1 MPGLPERLAA
11 THSLIATVALLFPGC
26 SATAM
31 SPAGDPVTELA
42 SVRAVVVD
50 TTDDRVLPVDP
61 ELRAAVD
68 SARTIV
74 ASLRDSLEFPGISVA
89 VASSDGLLWSEG
101 FGQADIERGL
111 PVTRSTVFPV
121 YSVSKGLT
129 GTALLR
135 LAQDGRIDLDADV
148 HRYLPWFPQ
157 KRYPVTIRALAAHL
171 AGIRHYRPGSGE
183 GTDLLHCD
191 SEREAVMR
199 FAADSLLH
207 PPGTAFRYTSFG
219 FVLLSAAM
227 AGSAGKS
234 FEAVMQETVS
244 RPYGLTS
251 LTMRPE
257 EIPLRQRVSLYE
269 YRQPAGVVP
278 ARRMDLS
285 CKLGAGAFYA
295 TAEDIASIAAA
306 MAAGRGLTPTFHQ
319 LVLTAQANLAGDTVP
334 ASIGWDA
341 LRASQGGRWLRRTGG
356 NEDAWSAVM
365 ASVEGDVAV
374 ALLANMKGRDWIHD
388 EAAAIA
394 RLFVAAL
401 SGAFRAPGAPAD
413 AASDVRG
420 DPDGA
425 GVEADQ
431 AHGETATRDDATIAL
446 VGASILPMDRDTLLR
461 NQVVVISDGRI
472 REVADAADAVIP
484 PDAQRFDLQGLY
496 LMPGLVDSHTHA
508 GDPFLPLYLTA
519 GVTTVRLMHG
529 FPERLERRER
539 QRTERLPWPNIVTA
553 GPLMAGEDVPWP
565 AVIAETPDEAR
576 AIVAEQ
582 AAAGYDFVKVYDGLS
597 VAGYDALVDEAN
609 RLGIPFA
616 GHVPTEV
623 GLERVLES
631 GQRTIEHAEQLLY
644 AAFGRA
650 GVMTLPVARTD
661 TIVELFRR
669 HGGETCVTPTLR
681 GMTLAMRRGTAFT
694 DSLFADLDW
703 SLVDP
708 ELREWWRSYQAPAP
722 EDARLRREHFLRLQT
737 ELALRL
743 HDAGVPLLAGTDSPY
758 PLLLPGPSLIKEIET
773 LVEAGLSPFEALAA
787 ATSNAG
793 RCLQPGETEFG
804 VVRAGTRADLLLL
817 DADPRDDLTTL
828 HRPLGVMV
836 RGRPYEADYFAE
848 LKGQV
853 RRALED
859 AAGAGP

>member
-1 MPGLPERLAA
+1 MSRLPEGHAFRW
-11 THSLIATVALLFPGC
+11 SLIATVALLFPGC
-26 SATAM
+26 TSSAM
-31 SPAGDPVTELA
+31 STTDVVELA
-42 SVRAVVVD
+42 PVQAVAVD
-50 TTDDRVLPVDP
+50 TTDDRVLPLDP
-61 ELRAAVD
+61 DLRAAVD

-101 FGQADIERGL
+101 FGQADVERDL

-148 HRYLPWFPQ
+148 QRYLPWFPP

-171 AGIRHYRPGSGE
+171 AGIRHYRPGAGE

-191 SEREAVMR
+191 SEREAVTR

-227 AGSAGKS
+227 AGSAGES
-234 FEAVMQETVS
+234 FETVMHETVS
-244 RPYGLTS
+244 RPYALTS

-257 EIPLRQRVSLYE
+257 EIPLRQRASLYE
-269 YRQPAGVVP
+269 YREPAGVVP

-306 MAAGRGLTPTFHQ
+306 MAAGRGLTPASHQ
-319 LVLTAQANLAGDTVP
+319 LVLTPQTNLAGDTVP

-341 LRASQGGRWLRRTGG
+341 LRDSEGGRWLRRTGG

-394 RLFVAAL
+394 RLFVAAR
-401 SGAFRAPGAPAD
+401 SGAFPGPGAPD
-413 AASDVRG
+413 AGASDVREEADATG
-420 DPDGA
+420 E
-425 GVEADQ
+425 EADQ
-431 AHGETATRDDATIAL
+431 AHGETATRDETTIAL
-446 VGASILPMDRDTLLR
+446 VGASILPMDRDTLLS
-461 NQVVVISDGRI
+461 NQVVVISDGKI
-472 REVADAADAVIP
+472 REVADADDAVIP
-484 PDAQRFDLQGLY
+484 RDAQRFDLQGLY

-529 FPERLERRER
+529 FPERLERREL
-539 QRTERLPWPNIVTA
+539 QRAEPLPWPTILTA
-553 GPLMAGEDVPWP
+553 GPLVAGEDVPWP
-565 AVIAETPDEAR
+565 AEIAETPDEAR

-597 VAGYDALVDEAN
+597 RPSYDALVDEAN
-609 RLGIPFA
+609 RVGIPFA
-616 GHVPTEV
+616 GHVPMEV

-631 GQRTIEHAEQLLY
+631 GQRTVEHAEQLLY

-650 GVMTLPVARTD
+650 GVMTVPIARTD
-661 TIVELFRR
+661 TIVGLFRR
-669 HGGETCVTPTLR
+669 HGGGTCVTPTLR

-694 DSLFADLDW
+694 DSLFAELDW
-703 SLVDP
+703 NLVDP
-708 ELREWWRSYQAPAP
+708 EVREWWRSYQAPAS
-722 EDARLRREHFLRLQT
+722 EDARPRRDHFLRLQM
-737 ELALRL
+737 ELAQRL
-743 HDAGVPLLAGTDSPY
+743 HEAGVPLLAGTDSPY
-758 PLLLPGPSLIKEIET
+758 PLLLPGRSLIEEIET
-773 LVEAGLSPFEALAA
+773 LAEAGLSPFEALAT

-793 RCLQPGETEFG
+793 RCLLTGDPEFG
-804 VVRAGTRADLLLL
+804 IVRAGVRADLLLL

-836 RGRPYEADYFAE
+836 RGRVYEADYFAD
-848 LKGQV
+848 LKNQV
-853 RRALED
+853 RGALED
-859 AAGAGP
+859 AVGAGS